1 MFPEER
7 QQKIYKIVTQRRSV
21 KVSDL
26 SNELEISEATIR
38 RDLEELQKQKRI
50 IRTHGG
56 AMSAYFVGK
65 AVTSSELLY
74 KDSELKQQ
82 IAQIAYD
89 MIDDHDTLLMDT
101 SSTVHELIKLI
112 ASGTKSHLRV
122 ITTSLMAIE
131 ALSKSRNCNVQLVGG
146 DVNYEHQTCEGSVAC
161 RFIRDIRVDK
171 CFIGINGIDES
182 YGFSTPR
189 YADADIKSHMIE
201 SSNCSILLADHT
213 KIGKTYLAKITEPD
227 CLITDCREMDFSYEM
242 LGDNVDVI
250 FAEERLPEQE
260 PRQEKI

>member
-7 QQKIYKIVTQRRSV
+7 QQKIFDIVTQRRSA
-21 KVSDL
+21 KVTDL

-56 AMSAYFVGK
+56 AMAAYFVGK
-65 AVTSSELLY
+65 AITSSELKH

-82 IAQIAYD
+82 IALIAYD
-89 MIDDHDTLLMDT
+89 LIDNYDTLLMDT

-112 ASGTKSHLRV
+112 ADGTKRHLRV
-122 ITTSLMAIE
+122 ITTSLMAIQE
-131 ALSKSRNCNVQLVGG
+131 LSRSTNCSVQVVGG
-146 DVNYEHQTCEGSVAC
+146 DVNYEHQTSEGSVAC
-161 RFIRDIRVDK
+161 RFIEGIRVDK
-171 CFIGINGIDES
+171 CFIGINGIDET

-189 YADADIKSHMIE
+189 YADADIKDYMIK

-213 KIGKTYLAKITEPD
+213 KLGKTYLAKVSSPD
-227 CLITDCREMDFSYEM
+227 CFITNRRVMDFSYDL
-242 LGDNVDVI
+242 LGHSVETI
-250 FAEERLPEQE
+250 FAEERLSADGTKMVE
-260 PRQEKI
+260 P

>member
-7 QQKIYKIVTQRRSV
+7 QQKICDIVTQRRSV
-21 KVSDL
+21 KVTDL

-65 AVTSSELLY
+65 AVTSSELSY

-82 IAQIAYD
+82 IARVAYD
-89 MIDDHDTLLMDT
+89 MIDDYDTLLMDT

-122 ITTSLMAIE
+122 ITTSLMAIQE
-131 ALSKSRNCNVQLVGG
+131 LSKSSNCTVQVVGG
-146 DVNYEHQTCEGSVAC
+146 DVNYEHQTSEGSVAC

-171 CFIGINGIDES
+171 CFIGINGIDET

-189 YADADIKSHMIE
+189 YVDADIKTHMIE

-213 KIGKTYLAKITEPD
+213 KIGKTYLAKIAKPD
-227 CLITDCREMDFSYEM
+227 CLITDRREMDFSYEM
-242 LGDNVDVI
+242 LGDSVDVI
-250 FAEERLPEQE
+250 FAEERLPTQE
-260 PRQEKI
+260 PKLEEI